1 VRVWQVFNRYRES
14 VNGEEHAVINT
25 HELLTERGIQSRLL
39 LEDSNTVDGSGAKI
53 TAALGGIYNLAS
65 YRRMRKAIRADR
77 PDLVHAHNLLPLYS
91 PSVLKACHDESVPV
105 IVTIHNFFLTC
116 PVYTH
121 FRSDQVCNSCRE
133 SSELACVTNNCRDS
147 YLESFAYALRTWSTR
162 VFGLYRKYADSVI
175 ALTRFAQQSLIDY
188 GFPADQVALLP
199 NFSPLRAP
207 TANLAGNAYVAYA
220 GRLNSAKGID
230 VLLEAAQQVDLPVKI
245 AGDGIRNYA
254 GTPIANVEFLGVLD
268 REQMLDFYR
277 GARFVVVPSRW
288 YEMCP
293 LVILE
298 AMSLGLPVI
307 ASRTGGLAEL
317 VDEGGTGL
325 LFEPGDTRELARKM
339 RELWS
344 DLHLCSQLGAAA
356 RRKFREAYSPET
368 HFSALNDLYQ
378 SILGPK
384 RL

>member
-1 VRVWQVFNRYRES
+1 MRVWQVFNRYRES

-25 HELLTERGIQSRLL
+25 HELLTERGIQSRLM
-39 LEDSNTVDGSGAKI
+39 LEDSKSVDGPGAKLI
-53 TAALGGIYNLAS
+53 AALGGIYNPAS

-105 IVTIHNFFLTC
+105 IATIHNFFLTC

-121 FRSDQVCNSCRE
+121 FRGDQVCNSCRE
-133 SSELACVTNNCRDS
+133 SSELACTTNNCRDS
-147 YLESFAYALRTWSTR
+147 HLESFAYALRTWSTR
-162 VFGLYRKYADSVI
+162 VFGLYLRYADSVI
-175 ALTRFAQQSLIDY
+175 ALTRFAQQGLIDY
-188 GFPADQVALLP
+188 GFAEDQVSVLP

-207 TANLAGNAYVAYA
+207 TPNLSRSSYVAYA

-230 VLLEAAQQVDLPVKI
+230 VLLEAARQLDLPIKI
-245 AGDGIRNYA
+245 AGGGMRNYA
-254 GTPIANVEFLGVLD
+254 GTPMPNVEFLGVVD
-268 REQMLDFYR
+268 REQMLNFYR
-277 GARFVVVPSRW
+277 GARFVVVPSLW

-317 VDEGGTGL
+317 VDDGRTGF
-325 LFEPGDTRELARKM
+325 LFEPGDARELARKI
-339 RELWS
+339 RELWR
-344 DLHLCSQLGAAA
+344 DLDLCSQLGAAA
-356 RRKFREAYSPET
+356 RRKFRETYSPEI
-368 HFSALNDLYQ
+368 HFDALNDLYK
-378 SILGPK
+378 SVLGK
-384 RL
+384 KKL